1 MKYISSIESINRK
14 EKNGTKEVII
24 NGWFVSNADK
34 PVTFMSKLGEREI
47 PCRARSIKRS
57 DVTGL
62 YSGISQNDEVGY
74 ELVLLEDN
82 TIDISQLNIY
92 ACTEN
97 ETIQICKNGK
107 TPSSEKRKRFFLKI
121 KRMFKALNLN
131 NFKRF
136 FKYFIK
142 HGFKGMKQKIASNLK
157 KDEYEYDRW
166 FKRNRI
172 TEEELVRQRS
182 ETFSYAPKFSILVP
196 TYNTPEVF
204 LRNMIDS
211 VLNQTYPNV
220 ELCLADASTNNQK
233 VRDLI
238 KEYASTDERVRYVF
252 LEENKGISEN
262 TNGALRIATGEY
274 IGLLD
279 HDDALEPDALY
290 EVVKAL
296 QEQPYSI
303 VYTDEDKSNGDMTV
317 FMDPNF
323 KPDFSMDLFRSH
335 NYITHF
341 FVVRKEIVDKVGGFQ
356 SEYDGA
362 QDYDLMFRCIE
373 QAKSIRHVSKILY
386 HWRMHGGST
395 AENPESKL
403 YAYEAGR
410 KALQAHLDRV
420 GDKAVTEHTDMWGMY
435 HTIYDTKDNPLISI
449 IIANK
454 DHIKDLD
461 KCIQSIL
468 KKSSYQNYEIII
480 VENNSTE
487 KKTFE
492 YYEMIQKQHEN
503 IHVVKW
509 DGIFN
514 YSAINNFGVRHSKG
528 DYILL
533 LNNDTE
539 LISPDGLSDMLGIC
553 MRKEV
558 GIVGARL
565 LFGDDTVQHAGIV
578 LGFGGFAGHV
588 FTGIDRNQFGY
599 MVRARINCNYNAVT
613 AACLMTKRSVWDE
626 VDGLDESFVVALNDV
641 DFCLRVRQKDYLVVY
656 DAFAEWYHYES
667 KSRGYEDTP
676 EKIKRFEGEVERFQ
690 NRWDAV
696 LKAGDRYYNDNFS
709 VDAAPFTLKG

>member
-1 MKYISSIESINRK
+1 M
-14 EKNGTKEVII
+14 
-24 NGWFVSNADK
+24 
-34 PVTFMSKLGEREI
+34 
-47 PCRARSIKRS
+47 
-57 DVTGL
+57 
-62 YSGISQNDEVGY
+62 
-74 ELVLLEDN
+74 
-82 TIDISQLNIY
+82 
-92 ACTEN
+92 
-97 ETIQICKNGK
+97 
-107 TPSSEKRKRFFLKI
+107 
-121 KRMFKALNLN
+121 
-131 NFKRF
+131 
-136 FKYFIK
+136 
-142 HGFKGMKQKIASNLK
+142 
-157 KDEYEYDRW
+157 
-166 FKRNRI
+166 
-172 TEEELVRQRS
+172 
-182 ETFSYAPKFSILVP
+182 
-196 TYNTPEVF
+196 
-204 LRNMIDS
+204 
-211 VLNQTYPNV
+211 
-220 ELCLADASTNNQK
+220 
-233 VRDLI
+233 
-238 KEYASTDERVRYVF
+238 
-252 LEENKGISEN
+252 
-262 TNGALRIATGEY
+262 
-274 IGLLD
+274 
-279 HDDALEPDALY
+279 
-290 EVVKAL
+290 
-296 QEQPYSI
+296 
-303 VYTDEDKSNGDMTV
+303 
-317 FMDPNF
+317 
-323 KPDFSMDLFRSH
+323 
-335 NYITHF
+335 
-341 FVVRKEIVDKVGGFQ
+341 
-356 SEYDGA
+356 
-362 QDYDLMFRCIE
+362 
-373 QAKSIRHVSKILY
+373 
-386 HWRMHGGST
+386 
-395 AENPESKL
+395 
-403 YAYEAGR
+403 
-410 KALQAHLDRV
+410 
-420 GDKAVTEHTDMWGMY
+420 
-435 HTIYDTKDNPLISI
+435 
-449 IIANK
+449 
-454 DHIKDLD
+454 D